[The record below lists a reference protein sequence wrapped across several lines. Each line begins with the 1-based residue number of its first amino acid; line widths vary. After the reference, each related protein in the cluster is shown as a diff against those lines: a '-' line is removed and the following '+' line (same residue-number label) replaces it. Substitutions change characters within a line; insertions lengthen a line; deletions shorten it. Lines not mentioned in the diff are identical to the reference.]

1 MWLIKE
7 NQLEEEKNKDKSKAK
22 MKKIWRKI
30 RYFIKYPL
38 SRISPEAEIGK
49 GTKIK
54 PFVYISNEVIV
65 GKNCEIG
72 PFRYIRKGTRLKDNV
87 HIGHF
92 VEIKNSIIQKNTRV
106 GHQAYIGDAELGEN
120 VNIGAGVITCNY
132 DGIKKNKTIIGDNA
146 FVGSNNS
153 LVAPIKIGKNAYT
166 AASSV
171 ITEDVP
177 NYALAIGR
185 ARQVNKL
192 MWVNKRKLIRQRKK

>member
-1 MWLIKE
+1 
-7 NQLEEEKNKDKSKAK
+7 

-30 RYFIKYPL
+30 KYLVKYPL
-38 SRISPEAEIGK
+38 SRVSLETEIGK

-54 PFVYISNEVIV
+54 PFVYISGEVRV

-72 PFRYIRKGTRLKDNV
+72 SFSRIREGTRLKDNV

-106 GHQAYIGDAELGEN
+106 GHQAYIGDAELGKN
-120 VNIGAGVITCNY
+120 VNIGAGVVTCNY
-132 DGIKKNKTIIGDNA
+132 DGIKYNKTIIGDNA

-166 AASSV
+166 AAGSV

-177 NYALAIGR
+177 DYALAIGR

-192 MWVNKRKLIRQRKK
+192 MWVKKRKLIRGRKK